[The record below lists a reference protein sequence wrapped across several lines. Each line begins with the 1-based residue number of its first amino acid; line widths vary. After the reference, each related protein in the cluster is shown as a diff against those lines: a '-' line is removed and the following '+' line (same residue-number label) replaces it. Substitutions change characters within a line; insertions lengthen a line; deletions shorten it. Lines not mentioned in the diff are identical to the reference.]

1 MEFVAPRP
9 SRAQQVLYAV
19 RDNVAG
25 TLDDLRAA
33 APHKLLLDRMRHHG
47 DRGRDVEPRGEESLT
62 HYASLLER
70 EAHVADV
77 PEDILKAICW
87 YASGWRQFEPAGR
100 VLATPTPGGVRY
112 GCMQLS
118 EEWHPD
124 AFPFAKSE
132 AQASVRYAASL
143 LRWLYEQ
150 LGDWHRATVAFFG
163 HDRQAE
169 IAARR
174 VRKYSETRPWASREQ
189 VDGTNPGDKRDSS
202 ASVRGTA
209 TGG

>member
-1 MEFVAPRP
+1 MELVAPRP
-9 SRAQQVLYAV
+9 SRWHYVLYAV

-33 APHKLLLDRMRHHG
+33 DPRRYVMDKLRHHG
-47 DRGRDVEPRGEESLT
+47 DRGRDAPPRGDASLS
-62 HYASLLER
+62 HYAHMLER

-77 PEDILKAICW
+77 PEDLLKAVCW
-87 YASGWRQFEPAGR
+87 YASGWRQFDPGGS
-100 VLATPTPGGVRY
+100 VLATPTPTGVRY

-124 AFPFAKSE
+124 AFPTAKSD
-132 AQASVRYAASL
+132 AQASVRYAAAL

-150 LGDWHRATVAFFG
+150 LGDWDRATVAFFG

-174 VRKYSETRPWASREQ
+174 VRRYAQVGPWRVRTHGSRPGE
-189 VDGTNPGDKRDSS
+189 RD
-202 ASVRGTA
+202 ALDHGVAGAA